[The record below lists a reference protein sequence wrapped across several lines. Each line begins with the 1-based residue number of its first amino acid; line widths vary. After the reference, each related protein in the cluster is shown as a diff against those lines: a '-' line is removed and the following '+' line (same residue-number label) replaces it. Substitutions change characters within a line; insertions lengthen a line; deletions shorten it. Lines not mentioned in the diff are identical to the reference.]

1 MGQDLEIAKQLGS
14 VSAEVFANSANAMDN
29 VATLILVSGLLLF
42 ALVAK
47 HIVEGE
53 SK

>member
-14 VSAEVFANSANAMDN
+14 VSAEVFANSASAMDN
-29 VATLILVSGLLLF
+29 VATVVLVSAILLF
-42 ALVAK
+42 AVLAK
-47 HIVEGE
+47 HIVEE